1 MYTHVRGHFQT
12 IPCSIL
18 HDWRGVSADR
28 RTDDQKEGLTVS
40 FQYLSPYTWMY
51 AFPILVVINQVFY
64 LKKIV
69 PE

>member
-12 IPCSIL
+12 IPCCIL

-40 FQYLSPYTWMY
+40 FQYLSP
-51 AFPILVVINQVFY
+51 
-64 LKKIV
+64 
-69 PE
+69 